1 MASPRTA
8 YSIESFYHDHHGWLQ
23 GWLHRRIGC
32 PERAADFAQESF
44 LRVLVRPPVEKL
56 DQPRAFLTRI
66 ATRLI
71 IDDSRRAR
79 LEQAWLEVQTA
90 FAQEHLHA
98 PSAEEVNEWLD
109 LLEWVARL
117 VQELPDKPRRA
128 FLMSRLDGMAQGRLP
143 MNWASPSVWSR
154 STWPRPCCTATRP
167 CILHPQPLTA
177 LPCHES
183 AASRSLP
190 FRFAR
195 RRCRAL

>member
-128 FLMSRLDGMAQGRLP
+128 FLMSRLDGMAQGEIADELGVSIS
-143 MNWASPSVWSR
+143 MVKKYMAQALLHCHKALHSPSSAAHC
-154 STWPRPCCTATRP
+154 P
-167 CILHPQPLTA
+167 A
-177 LPCHES
+177 LP
-183 AASRSLP
+183 
-190 FRFAR
+190 
-195 RRCRAL
+195 